1 MGKYT
6 ADDNRSMQLNP
17 NNDRYYSSRG
27 YEEDSWDYDTEDM
40 PIQGEQPM
48 LIELNNI
55 VLNYARITH
64 LQTAIQD
71 VELETSQGTDDWG
84 DERWRTTVHAQ
95 IDIIV
100 NTDYGL
106 THTIEIKTSTLKNY
120 TANTSYF
127 LPHRTHNKGVEI
139 YIPAVHITDEE
150 ENIPTEEEVIEVMR
164 EGINTW
170 VRQYFK
176 DIIDE
181 QRRALN

>member
-40 PIQGEQPM
+40 PKQGEEPM

-64 LQTAIQD
+64 LQTSINEI
-71 VELETSQGTDDWG
+71 ELETVYETDDWG
-84 DERWRTTVHAQ
+84 EERWRTTVHAQ
-95 IDIIV
+95 IEIIV

-106 THTIEIKTSTLKNY
+106 THTIEIKTSTLDNY
-120 TANTSYF
+120 TPKTSHF
-127 LPHRTHNKGVEI
+127 LPRRYHNKM
-139 YIPAVHITDEE
+139 YCPAVHITDEE
-150 ENIPTEEEVIEVMR
+150 ENIPTRESVLETMR

-181 QRRALN
+181 QRRALK